1 MTAMLLRPNLWYSMC
16 HTAILAIGSRIL
28 QLTANW
34 LTLAQNQLQ
43 CDPTDPCYTFTIVVS
58 SFWFFV
64 GFFVAVFLINL
75 FHCPVPCG
83 CVMTSG
89 LSRPYFLQILHTFIC
104 HLIHNNQANPYLCD
118 HYYLISHNSRILVF
132 FTLNINAFQHECDI
146 IVLNACFFF
155 KYAFPHCWHMT
166 HNLHALL
173 QCAATMYYKSW
184 WCKKI

>member
-16 HTAILAIGSRIL
+16 HTAILAIRSRIW

-43 CDPTDPCYTFTIVVS
+43 CDPTDPCYTFTKVVS

-64 GFFVAVFLINL
+64 AAFLINL

-89 LSRPYFLQILHTFIC
+89 LSLPYFLQILHTFIC

-118 HYYLISHNSRILVF
+118 HYYLISHNSRIL
-132 FTLNINAFQHECDI
+132 
-146 IVLNACFFF
+146 FFF
-155 KYAFPHCWHMT
+155 YLEYKCLSAWMWHYCFE
-166 HNLHALL
+166 HLFFL
-173 QCAATMYYKSW
+173 
-184 WCKKI
+184 